1 MPRTWELIGQYNSE
15 TTADTDLAGT
25 PASPWNPGEN
35 AKLIA
40 VRTIVCDE
48 AATSLV
54 NVGVITL
61 TCKAWGGHQLEAPFV
76 GTGLRTVP
84 AMIQP
89 PIDSP
94 TDLDVKAGVPVTMK
108 GRHLTADTPITC
120 NVLVWAL
127 LQS

>member
-1 MPRTWELIGQYNSE
+1 MTRNWELIGQYNSE
-15 TTADTDLAGT
+15 TTADTPLAGT

-35 AKLIA
+35 ARLLAI
-40 VRTIVCDE
+40 RTVVCDE

-61 TCKAWGGHQLEAPFV
+61 TSKIWGHTLEVPFI

-84 AMIQP
+84 AMVQP

-94 TDLDVKAGVPVTMK
+94 IDMRVQAGVPVVLK

-127 LQS
+127 LES